1 MKKILFCAGVLAL
14 AASCTEELDTYSVQ
28 QQQKEGITFS
38 ATEIQSAAT
47 KGEFV
52 DVNGDGVSF
61 DPYWYGD
68 VNNTNS
74 DRIRI
79 YSTNTTATGTNVGG
93 GSNNDDWS
101 ANDYGAVY
109 KATKT
114 ARFGEFTA
122 INDGNILT
130 FDADAKKGKL
140 SQFVAIY
147 PQDLDQTST
156 PVAPVV
162 NPLNGIATWT
172 FNFGDGS
179 TDFLANQDQ
188 KNVKGAG
195 VYEKGVKYSVTT
207 GKPSEAIQGVGENV
221 SLNFER
227 VLAGLVFKTKN
238 WNKDYGFGD
247 LKYVDV
253 FSKGEPQEDGSYD
266 TAKKNNI
273 TLGKGATL
281 ALAVLAD
288 NGANGTREIVDY
300 EYEITEGTGAT
311 WHNYVTMDNTNGGLE
326 WNDDA
331 RAYMVIQPVE
341 REQKSEAIVI
351 NYVFENIAFSD
362 TLVTS
367 NDWVAGGFYN
377 APVLDIDEKPYL
389 VVKNSYN
396 PNVTVNGLTDTY
408 TLIVNKGK
416 ISDVLSED
424 GDEVVWAEVRT
435 MKEGTGSSPRPVSGL
450 SGNVAVT
457 NITKIICNVDLDDA
471 EYTETLAT
479 FANAADIEL
488 TEETTIPAMGLL
500 TQAAGLN
507 RLVLPKVTEINEN
520 FVYNP
525 LTRQSTA
532 LSSLKELDLQSYV
545 FPETAINYLL
555 FNGMETARN
564 SKLEKLNMKAVK
576 DMTAEFDLNRTI
588 AFEGFTALKEV
599 VMGENVI
606 ASQKAFKGC
615 TALVKV
621 EGSLDLNSAN
631 AVEAFMDAGKNV
643 PAPTPYD
650 AKKVFSAIKIT
661 SDEIPA
667 DAFNGAK
674 YITNIQKDGK
684 QVVPTY
690 IGKNAF
696 KNAEYLESMD
706 LSKATTIGANAFD
719 GAKKYVG
726 IKGQTRLNVNA
737 ATINNRILAGTKVVN
752 VYFTNATR
760 VNGRIFEGCT
770 ALTQVEFAKAFTVG
784 NMNNPGTSATTGG
797 WIGTFGDTPDEVDLF
812 IAAGQQYYNRDNAN
826 KLSLPYTKST
836 SDGYVS
842 DGSCAIVFK
851 SIKQR

>member
-28 QQQKEGITFS
+28 QQQKEGISFS
-38 ATEIQSAAT
+38 ATEIQSAET
-47 KGEFV
+47 RGEFV
-52 DVNGDGVSF
+52 DLNGDGVSF

-79 YSTNTTATGTNVGG
+79 YSTNTTATGTNVSGKG
-93 GSNNDDWS
+93 DGDWS
-101 ANDYGAVY
+101 ADDHGAVY

-122 INDGNILT
+122 ISDNNILT

-147 PQDLDQTST
+147 PQNLDGTST
-156 PVAPVV
+156 PVAPS
-162 NPLNGIATWT
+162 LNTTTGVATWNFT
-172 FNFGDGS
+172 FGNG
-179 TDFLANQDQ
+179 TEDFLAKQNQT
-188 KNVKGAG
+188 NVKGAG

-207 GKPSEAIQGVGENV
+207 GKPSESIQGVGENV

-238 WNKDYGFGD
+238 WNKDYGFGK
-247 LKYVDV
+247 LEYVDV
-253 FSKGEPQEDGSYD
+253 FSKGEPKEDGSYD
-266 TAKKNNI
+266 TNKKHNI
-273 TLGKGATL
+273 TLGAGAELT
-281 ALAVLAD
+281 LAVLAD
-288 NGANGTREIVDY
+288 NGSNGTREIVDY
-300 EYEITEGTGAT
+300 EYKITEGTDAT
-311 WHNYVTMDNTNGGLE
+311 WHNYVTMGTDGLE

-341 REQKSEAIVI
+341 REQKAEAIVI

-362 TLVTS
+362 TLETS

-389 VVKNSYN
+389 VVKNNYN
-396 PNVTVNGLTDTY
+396 PNSAANGLTDTY

-424 GDEVVWAEVRT
+424 GKVVVWSTVKT
-435 MKEGTGSSPRPVSGL
+435 MKESTGSSPAAVPGL
-450 SGNVAVT
+450 SGDVAVG

-479 FANAADIEL
+479 FTNAADIEL
-488 TEETTIPAMGLL
+488 TEETSIPAMGLL
-500 TQAAGLN
+500 AQAATLN
-507 RLVLPKVTEINEN
+507 RLVLPKVTAINEN
-520 FVYNP
+520 FVYSP
-525 LTRQSTA
+525 VTRKSTA
-532 LSSLKELDLQSYV
+532 LSKLKELDLQSYQ

-555 FNGMETARN
+555 FNGMESASNTT
-564 SKLEKLNMKAVK
+564 LEKLNMKAVK

-588 AFEGFTALKEV
+588 AFEGFKALKEV
-599 VMGENVI
+599 VMGENVV
-606 ASQKAFKGC
+606 ASQKAFKNC
-615 TALVKV
+615 ENLVKV

-631 AVEAFMDAGKNV
+631 AVEAFMNAGKSVAEPN
-643 PAPTPYD
+643 PYD
-650 AKKVFSAIKIT
+650 AKKVFASINIT

-674 YITNIQKDGK
+674 YITNILKDGK

-696 KNAEYLESMD
+696 KDVKKLESMD
-706 LSKATTIGANAFD
+706 LSKAATIGADAFY
-719 GAKKYVG
+719 GAAKYVG
-726 IKGQTRLNVNA
+726 IKGKTRLDVNA
-737 ATINNRILAGTKVVN
+737 ATINNRILAGTAVVN
-752 VYFTNATR
+752 VYFTNATK

-784 NMNNPGTSATTGG
+784 NMAKHTGSTGG
-797 WIGTFGDTPDEVDLF
+797 WIGTFGNTPEEVDLF

-826 KLSLPYTKST
+826 KLSLPYTRST
-836 SDGYVS
+836 NDGYVS
-842 DGSCAIVFK
+842 DGSYSITFK